1 MKLKALISSGR
12 PLLRPGQPGQP
23 GQAEDRVATL
33 GWISMAVVVVVA
45 LLAASYA
52 AL

>member
-1 MKLKALISSGR
+1 MKLKDLISSGR
-12 PLLRPGQPGQP
+12 PLQRAGHPWQT
-23 GQAEDRVATL
+23 EDRLATL

-45 LLAASYA
+45 VLAASYA

>member
-1 MKLKALISSGR
+1 MKLKDLISSAR
-12 PLLRPGQPGQP
+12 PLQRAGHAW
-23 GQAEDRVATL
+23 QAEDRVATF

>member
-1 MKLKALISSGR
+1 MKLKNLMSSGR
-12 PLLRPGQPGQP
+12 PLQRVGHSW
-23 GQAEDRVATL
+23 QAEDRLATL

>member
-1 MKLKALISSGR
+1 MKLKDLIPPRR
-12 PLLRPGQPGQP
+12 PLQRAGHPWQP
-23 GQAEDRVATL
+23 EDRLATL
-33 GWISMAVVVVVA
+33 GWISMAVVVVAA

>member
-1 MKLKALISSGR
+1 MKLKELITSGR
-12 PLLRPGQPGQP
+12 PLRRAGHPWQP
-23 GQAEDRVATL
+23 EDRVATL

-45 LLAASYA
+45 LLAAAYG